1 MQEIYRRNYKG
12 EIKIV
17 GHLSPEGYEY
27 PYATILDP
35 NESLEEQRE
44 SHRNRFCKNKLGFYE
59 NIEII
64 KEQLKVNNFLR
75 DLSKK

>member
-17 GHLSPEGYEY
+17 GHLSPEGHEHS
-27 PYATILDP
+27 YATILDP
-35 NESLEEQRE
+35 NEPIEEQRE

-59 NIEII
+59 NIEIT
-64 KEQLKVNNFLR
+64 KKQLKVNNILR
-75 DLSKK
+75 ELSKK